1 VTVAYHSQEPLEG
14 LAADLIRQTQPPL
27 QWLVVDNAPL
37 SAPLRRKG
45 SLAAP
50 ESDRLALL
58 IVGGEE
64 GAGFGEGCN
73 RALDILERQGWTG

>member
-50 ESDRLALL
+50 ESDRLALQ

-64 GAGFGEGCN
+64 GAGFG
-73 RALDILERQGWTG
+73 